1 MIAISKHG
9 RPLLPDLRAL
19 FSRAIRPATRPL
31 PPQAAAQADTLVPP
45 DLLLGRMLICLGL
58 APAMVAQIRPWA
70 AALGG
75 TVLSVATPDQ
85 ALAAARSGPAILLC
99 RTATGPQDATLRALR
114 DAAADVPLIC
124 LSQATDLASFEAPD
138 PASVD
143 AALRAPLTRTAL
155 CLGLQAALANR
166 AFHNH

>member
-19 FSRAIRPATRPL
+19 FSRAIRPAVRPL
-31 PPQAAAQADTLVPP
+31 PPQAPPQADTLVPR
-45 DLLLGRMLICLGL
+45 DLLLGRMLICLDL

-70 AALGG
+70 GALGG

-85 ALAAARSGPAILLC
+85 ALTAARSGPAILLC
-99 RTATGPQDATLRALR
+99 HSATGPQDPTQRALR
-114 DAAADVPLIC
+114 DAVPHVPLIC
-124 LSQATDLASFEAPD
+124 LSGSTDPASFEAPD
-138 PASVD
+138 PTSVD

-166 AFHNH
+166 AFHSH